1 MRTRTSATG
10 SRCEKRLSHQRQC
23 TPRRDREGAFTLL
36 ELIVTLTL
44 IAVLAGLIVPR
55 MGRSIG
61 RRELREAAG
70 RFVQTARTVRELAVA
85 RQEVR
90 AMKIDLDEGRYYPAK
105 PKRDGEGAAFAS
117 RDGEGAWEPL
127 RASWLK
133 PQRWPEAVTVDS
145 YRTPDGL
152 QVVGGTQC
160 LKFFPDGTSS
170 GAAIRLVSREDAYD
184 IVVHPHSGRVVYEDA
199 GRASRG
205 ADATSSA
212 GFALDRYDL
221 GD

>member
-10 SRCEKRLSHQRQC
+10 SRCAKGFSHQRHGAC
-23 TPRRDREGAFTLL
+23 IPDRDRKGAFTLL

-44 IAVLAGLIVPR
+44 IAILAGLIVPR

-85 RQEVR
+85 RQEVCAIR
-90 AMKIDLDEGRYYPAK
+90 IDLDGGRYYPAK
-105 PKRDGEGAAFAS
+105 PKRDGEGA
-117 RDGEGAWEPL
+117 WQPL
-127 RASWLK
+127 RTSWLK

-152 QVVGGTQC
+152 KAAGGTQC

-199 GRASRG
+199 GRSDAG
-205 ADATSSA
+205 GDATSSA